1 MNALRVPSHRLQLSH
16 AWCSSRILLLT
27 AGIMV
32 VTLFLCPAVNRV
44 VRVQRIDQ
52 SVSYSPSFQR
62 SLHVPPK
69 RAVAPPDTD
78 TQLAVLVII
87 AATDV
92 TVAHLP
98 RPADEDLPPLVPLAR
113 PTSLRA
119 PPAAL

>member
-1 MNALRVPSHRLQLSH
+1 
-16 AWCSSRILLLT
+16 
-27 AGIMV
+27 MV

-44 VRVQRIDQ
+44 VRVQRIDHQ
-52 SVSYSPSFQR
+52 SVSYTPSFQR

-98 RPADEDLPPLVPLAR
+98 RPADEDLPSLVPLAR

>member
-1 MNALRVPSHRLQLSH
+1 
-16 AWCSSRILLLT
+16 
-27 AGIMV
+27 MV

-69 RAVAPPDTD
+69 RAVAPPDT
-78 TQLAVLVII
+78 QVAVLVVIT
-87 AATDV
+87 APAV
-92 TVAHLP
+92 TVAHFP
-98 RPADEDLPPLVPLAR
+98 RPADEDLPPLAPLAR

>member
-1 MNALRVPSHRLQLSH
+1 
-16 AWCSSRILLLT
+16 
-27 AGIMV
+27 MV

-52 SVSYSPSFQR
+52 SISYSPSFQR

-69 RAVAPPDTD
+69 RAVAPPDT
-78 TQLAVLVII
+78 QMAVFLVIV
-87 AATDV
+87 ATDV
-92 TVAHLP
+92 VAVAHFP
-98 RPADEDLPPLVPLAR
+98 RPADEDLPTLVPLAS